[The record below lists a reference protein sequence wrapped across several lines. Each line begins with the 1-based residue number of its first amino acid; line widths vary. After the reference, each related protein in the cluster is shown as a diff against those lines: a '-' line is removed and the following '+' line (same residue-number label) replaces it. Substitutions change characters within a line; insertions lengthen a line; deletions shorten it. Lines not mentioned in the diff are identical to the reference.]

1 VLRCLRL
8 EAHGYDVTVTE
19 LVGFEH
25 SMKNELIIATRNG
38 KPQKKSAERID
49 ALLGE
54 FKIQELKERF
64 K

>member
-1 VLRCLRL
+1 L

-25 SMKNELIIATRNG
+25 SMKNELIVATKTE
-38 KPQKKSAERID
+38 KPNKKSAERIE

-54 FKIQELKERF
+54 FKILELQERF
-64 K
+64 S